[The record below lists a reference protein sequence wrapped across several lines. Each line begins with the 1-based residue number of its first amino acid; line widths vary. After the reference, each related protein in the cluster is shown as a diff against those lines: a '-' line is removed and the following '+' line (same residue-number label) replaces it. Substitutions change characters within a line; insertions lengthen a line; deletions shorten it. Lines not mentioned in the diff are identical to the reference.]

1 MGQIIY
7 HPRSRYIYFI
17 FVKFRKKLFKAK
29 KIQREFNENQNE
41 FKVEDERQKL
51 QEQLISSTFKQTK
64 ELGNKLD
71 VLEKNSE
78 TTSEQSKELRNK
90 LEEHDNKFEELEKQ
104 LVTDSK
110 QIKEIGNKLEEL
122 ERKMES
128 NFETTKKL
136 DDKLEEIL
144 KLLKRK

>member
-1 MGQIIY
+1 M
-7 HPRSRYIYFI
+7 
-17 FVKFRKKLFKAK
+17 
-29 KIQREFNENQNE
+29 
-41 FKVEDERQKL
+41 
-51 QEQLISSTFKQTK
+51 
-64 ELGNKLD
+64 
-71 VLEKNSE
+71 LEKNSE

-122 ERKMES
+122 ERKM
-128 NFETTKKL
+128 